1 MEEANNTISL
11 KRLFINSIRYCVRK
25 WHELSLFTIVHVV
38 LLIIGFKFINGW
50 HDKLFLLWI
59 IPYYAFWCYF
69 FRFYFDRKPYLMTKK
84 IFDTLLPSTRIL
96 VLSLVIIILLAFVP
110 LAIPFVSGNSPWVDS
125 YIDHLQKYI
134 DDTQT
139 MSVVIAVIM
148 MIISPFIF
156 YRPMMAWIGSLIG
169 RSGLLSTA
177 FARTKGN
184 YWQFLLQSII
194 FNAIFCLVKFLDKAF
209 LMSGWLFIFGV
220 SVVTVFFNIVL
231 AKMYEYFF
239 LEIDK

>member
-1 MEEANNTISL
+1 
-11 KRLFINSIRYCVRK
+11 
-25 WHELSLFTIVHVV
+25 
-38 LLIIGFKFINGW
+38 
-50 HDKLFLLWI
+50 
-59 IPYYAFWCYF
+59 
-69 FRFYFDRKPYLMTKK
+69 MTKK

-96 VLSLVIIILLAFVP
+96 VLSLVIIILLAFIP

-156 YRPMMAWIGSLIG
+156 FRPMMAWIGSLIG
-169 RSGLLSTA
+169 RSSRISTA
-177 FARTKGN
+177 FTRTKGN
-184 YWQFLLQSII
+184 YLQFLSLAII
-194 FNAIFCLVKFLDKAF
+194 FISLDVLIEYIDYKFSFGKWLIMFFGSFLAIIMNV
-209 LMSGWLFIFGV
+209 
-220 SVVTVFFNIVL
+220 VL
-231 AKMYEYFF
+231 AKAYEYFF